1 MNYEN
6 LQEGQ
11 IIDLLAFLDF
21 YNGTDLSN
29 WWTSYIFVEFQ
40 KKIQKVISRKQQNL
54 LGLRG
59 HYY

>member
-11 IIDLLAFLDF
+11 IIDLLAFLDI
-21 YNGTDLSN
+21 YYGTDLSN

-40 KKIQKVISRKQQNL
+40 KKIQKVVSRKQQNL

-59 HYY
+59 HSY